1 MQLWSSKVQDPVA
14 VHDDLT
20 HLTLDV
26 IGQSAFGY
34 NFNTVLGGESK
45 VSEAVNIATGGMSL
59 RYAISKSLI
68 PFFELLPI
76 GETRRIK
83 HAREIA
89 DNTVLE
95 VRHFIVCLKKL
106 LHCDWLRTGQST
118 VKFLVC
124 SAMQINMQEFA
135 VFSVI

>member
-1 MQLWSSKVQDPVA
+1 MWSSKIQDPVA

-20 HLTLDV
+20 HLSLDV

-34 NFNTVLGGESK
+34 NFNTVLAGESK
-45 VSEAVNIATGGMSL
+45 VSEAVSAVVGGMSV
-59 RYAISKSLI
+59 RYIILTSLI

-83 HAREIA
+83 EATEIA

-95 VRHFIVCLKKL
+95 VSNIFLIIICWKKKMLYYDWVRAVCTL
-106 LHCDWLRTGQST
+106 S
-118 VKFLVC
+118 FLSC
-124 SAMQINMQEFA
+124 MK
-135 VFSVI
+135 

>member
-1 MQLWSSKVQDPVA
+1 MQLWSSKAQDPVA
-14 VHDDLT
+14 VHDDLM

-26 IGQSAFGY
+26 IGQSAFGF

-59 RYAISKSLI
+59 RYAVAKALI
-68 PFFELLPI
+68 PFFELQPI

-83 HAREIA
+83 EAREIA

-95 VRHFIVCLKKL
+95 VSNTVYCMTEKI
-106 LHCDWLRTGQST
+106 LHCDCLRADQCIIHS
-118 VKFLVC
+118 
-124 SAMQINMQEFA
+124 
-135 VFSVI
+135 

>member
-1 MQLWSSKVQDPVA
+1 MWSSKVQDPVA

-45 VSEAVNIATGGMSL
+45 VSEAVTVVTGGMSV
-59 RYAISKSLI
+59 RYIILNSLI
-68 PFFELLPI
+68 PFFELLPV

-83 HAREIA
+83 EAREIA

-95 VRHFIVCLKKL
+95 VSNTFYCMIDGKKNYVIV
-106 LHCDWLRTGQST
+106 
-118 VKFLVC
+118 
-124 SAMQINMQEFA
+124 IN
-135 VFSVI
+135 

>member
-1 MQLWSSKVQDPVA
+1 MLALTLQLWSSKVQDPVA

-45 VSEAVNIATGGMSL
+45 VSEAVTVVTGGMSV
-59 RYAISKSLI
+59 RYIILNSLI
-68 PFFELLPI
+68 PFFELLPV

-83 HAREIA
+83 EAREIA

-95 VRHFIVCLKKL
+95 VSNTFYCMIDGKKNYVIV
-106 LHCDWLRTGQST
+106 
-118 VKFLVC
+118 
-124 SAMQINMQEFA
+124 IN
-135 VFSVI
+135 

>member
-14 VHDDLT
+14 VHEDLT

-34 NFNTVLGGESK
+34 NFNTVLAGESK
-45 VSEAVNIATGGMSL
+45 VSEAVRVVTGGMSVGYIL
-59 RYAISKSLI
+59 LNYLI
-68 PFFELLPI
+68 PFFESLPV

-83 HAREIA
+83 EAREIA

-95 VRHFIVCLKKL
+95 VSDTFYCLIEKNTSL
-106 LHCDWLRTGQST
+106 
-118 VKFLVC
+118 
-124 SAMQINMQEFA
+124 
-135 VFSVI
+135 

>member
-1 MQLWSSKVQDPVA
+1 MLTLQLWSSKVQDPVA

-45 VSEAVNIATGGMSL
+45 VSEAVRVVTGGLSVGYIIL
-59 RYAISKSLI
+59 KSMI
-68 PFFELLPI
+68 PFFELLPV

-83 HAREIA
+83 EATEIA
-89 DNTVLE
+89 ENTVLE
-95 VRHFIVCLKKL
+95 VSNTFYYFRMEKNCFIVI
-106 LHCDWLRTGQST
+106 G
-118 VKFLVC
+118 
-124 SAMQINMQEFA
+124 
-135 VFSVI
+135 